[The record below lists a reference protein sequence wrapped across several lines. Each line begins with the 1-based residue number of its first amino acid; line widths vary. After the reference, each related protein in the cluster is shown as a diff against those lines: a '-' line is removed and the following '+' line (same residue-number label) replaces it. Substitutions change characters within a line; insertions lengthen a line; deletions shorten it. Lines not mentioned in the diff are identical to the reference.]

1 MKRSIGKNLL
11 IAGFA
16 LFLFLAAFFYAINHY
31 SFLTREPEI
40 EIFPDNN
47 YSETITVVSDIE
59 FEPFSFLGKNGKP
72 SGYDTELLYAIANKM
87 RVNIDLRLM
96 DWNDCKIAIENG
108 EAHMITGNP
117 YTQDGYE
124 HLIQSRALTND
135 PFVSIG
141 RENFT
146 NVSHLNS
153 KKLATIE
160 KSGCI
165 PDFLGPYKLERNTQF
180 FTSYTD
186 AVMSV
191 VSGEN
196 DYAIVRHSVGSRILA
211 KLGND
216 DISVVGPILANS
228 LLCIGVN
235 ENDLQLAYRLD
246 AVIRFLQDD
255 GTMDYLTTKW
265 LGHYVAVVG
274 IGDFIR
280 VYRNELSI
288 AAILIMVLIAAS
300 VFYVYRNKMKIKHAE
315 QENRLKQD
323 KLTAELQA
331 IDAKIARERAEAASE
346 AIMYGISYAN
356 KIQKNLLPTVGALKN
371 SFSDYSVIWEPRD
384 VVSGDIYWI
393 KRFDE
398 GTVLCVCDCTGH
410 GTPGALLTMLVVS
423 ALESVVQAVNCADT
437 ADIICC
443 VDERLTSVLNVKAD
457 RQDTGFSDIKDG
469 CDIAVLFIAHD
480 GGVSF
485 SAGHI
490 NVFVTDGKEV
500 RRFRGQNIFI
510 GEGTLNG
517 KENIEII
524 HIPADPLNKFYIASD
539 GLFDQP
545 GGDMSRPFG
554 YKVFEKTIMENH
566 DEKQNV
572 ISGKIWAAFEEYR
585 GGEPRVDDF
594 ELITFRP

>member
-1 MKRSIGKNLL
+1 MKRPNGKKLL

-16 LFLFLAAFFYAINHY
+16 LFLFLSAVFFVINYY
-31 SFLTREPEI
+31 SSLTREPEI

-96 DWNDCKIAIENG
+96 DWDDCQTAIANG
-108 EAHMITGNP
+108 EAQMITGNP
-117 YTQDGYE
+117 YSQDGYE

-135 PFVSIG
+135 PFISIG
-141 RENFT
+141 RENFA

-153 KKLATIE
+153 KKLATLE

-165 PDFLGPYKLERNTQF
+165 TDFLRPYKLERNTQY

-186 AVMSV
+186 TVMSV
-191 VSGEN
+191 VSGDN

-211 KLGND
+211 KLGNN

-235 ENDLQLAYRLD
+235 ENYLQLAYRLD

-255 GTMDYLTTKW
+255 GTMDYLTKKW
-265 LGHYVAVVG
+265 LGNYVAVVG
-274 IGDFIR
+274 FSDFKRI
-280 VYRNELSI
+280 YRNELTI
-288 AAILIMVLIAAS
+288 AAILIMVLISAS
-300 VFYVYRNKMKIKHAE
+300 GFYVYRNRMKINHAE

-323 KLTAELQA
+323 KLMAELEA
-331 IDAKIARERAEAASE
+331 IDAKIARERAEAASQ

-356 KIQKNLLPTVGALKN
+356 KIQRNLLPIDSILEE

-384 VVSGDIYWI
+384 VVSGDIYWM
-393 KRFDE
+393 RQFDA

-423 ALESVVQAVNCADT
+423 ALEFAVEEINSADT
-437 ADIICC
+437 ADIIWT
-443 VDERLTSVLNVKAD
+443 VDVRLAHVLNANTE
-457 RQDTGFSDIKDG
+457 RESSDFDINDG
-469 CDIAVLFIAHD
+469 CDLAVLFIAKD
-480 GGVSF
+480 GSVSF
-485 SAGHI
+485 SSGHI
-490 NVFVTDGKEV
+490 NVFVCDGEKV
-500 RRFRGQNIFI
+500 TRFKGQNFFV
-510 GEGTLNG
+510 GEGNLNIKG
-517 KENIEII
+517 DIETIS
-524 HIPADPLNKFYIASD
+524 IPAIPSNKFYIASD

-545 GGDMSRPFG
+545 GGELSRPFG
-554 YKVFEKTIMENH
+554 YKTFEKIILENH
-566 DEKQNV
+566 GEKQNV

-585 GGEPRVDDF
+585 GKEPRVDDF
-594 ELITFRP
+594 ELITFKP